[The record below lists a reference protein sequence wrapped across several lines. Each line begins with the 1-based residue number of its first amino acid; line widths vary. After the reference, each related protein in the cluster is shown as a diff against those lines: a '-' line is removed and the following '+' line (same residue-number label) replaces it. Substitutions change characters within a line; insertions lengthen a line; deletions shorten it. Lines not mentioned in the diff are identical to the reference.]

1 MVDIV
6 AVEESG
12 ADIVLL
18 QARKG
23 DSEAPAGVFVQPVA
37 VQVEC
42 VKAKRPTWRPSVAP
56 TPNIRFREERS
67 SCPVPK
73 GSEER
78 LVFPLRR
85 GTRM

>member
-23 DSEAPAGVFVQPVA
+23 DSEASASVLVQPVA
-37 VQVEC
+37 VQMEC
-42 VKAKRPTWRPSVAP
+42 AKAKRPTRCTQCFA
-56 TPNIRFREERS
+56 
-67 SCPVPK
+67 
-73 GSEER
+73 
-78 LVFPLRR
+78 
-85 GTRM
+85 